1 MKAISILILSF
12 FCLTF
17 GQVNAQDFSKEDLIG
32 TWRACGAYDWDEEA
46 DTLMFQRAT
55 PPCRDHDCAEHDWS
69 FRETGSIEFIFTKG
83 CETGF
88 NSKSKNPKRWM
99 YRSEENRLKFITNDG
114 WVEYFDIVELTED
127 KLVLIHRKDLEA
139 D

>member
-1 MKAISILILSF
+1 MKRLLTIFTVLSF
-12 FCLTF
+12 LHVQELF
-17 GQVNAQDFSKEDLIG
+17 AQDFNKEDLIG

-46 DTLMFQRAT
+46 DTMYFQRAT

-69 FRETGSIEFIFTKG
+69 FRESGTVEFIFTKG
-83 CETGF
+83 CESGF

-99 YRSEENRLKFITNDG
+99 FRKNENRLKFITNDG
-114 WVEYFDIVELTED
+114 WIEFFDIIKLTED
-127 KLVLIHRKDLEA
+127 ELVLIHRKDLEA